1 MSTSSYKL
9 RTDWSAGF
17 AVLFA
22 LGFIAL
28 GGDRAEA
35 KKQKVDPEYAPTYSQ
50 PLAPRRANGAIFQ
63 VDDGYAALTS
73 GARAARVGDMLT
85 IVLAERTQASK
96 SNAAK
101 TDRSGNISL
110 TPPATGP
117 LSLFEPTD
125 IGASGANSFDGKGSA
140 TQSNQLNGEISVT
153 VAEVYPNGTMLV
165 RGEKLLTLNRGDENI
180 RISGIVRDADI
191 TADNRVSSTRVA
203 NARITYAGKGEI
215 ARASKQGWLQRFFTM
230 ISPF

>member
-9 RTDWSAGF
+9 RNDWTVGA
-17 AVLFA
+17 A
-22 LGFIAL
+22 LLIAASFVAFST
-28 GGDRAEA
+28 GRADARKSKAEA
-35 KKQKVDPEYAPTYSQ
+35 DYAPTYSA
-50 PLAPRRANGAIFQ
+50 PLSPRPANGAIFQ
-63 VDDGYAALTS
+63 VDDGYAPLTS

-101 TDRSGNISL
+101 TNRSGEIGL
-110 TPPATGP
+110 TPPTTGP
-117 LSLFEPTD
+117 LDLFKPTD
-125 IGASGANSFDGKGSA
+125 IGASGSNTFDGKGEA

-215 ARASKQGWLQRFFTM
+215 ARASRQGWLQRFFTM

>member
-1 MSTSSYKL
+1 MSTSSYRL
-9 RTDWSAGF
+9 RNDWAAG
-17 AVLFA
+17 AAILVAAFA
-22 LGFIAL
+22 LLAT
-28 GGDRAEA
+28 DRADARKA
-35 KKQKVDPEYAPTYSQ
+35 KPDADYAPTYST
-50 PLAPRRANGAIFQ
+50 PIAPRPANGSIFQ
-63 VDDGYAALTS
+63 VDDGYAPLTS

-117 LSLFEPTD
+117 LDLFKPTD

-153 VAEVYPNGTMLV
+153 IAQIYPNGTMLV
-165 RGEKLLTLNRGDENI
+165 RGEKLLTLNRGDEHI

-203 NARITYAGKGEI
+203 NAKITYSGNGEI
-215 ARASKQGWLQRFFTM
+215 ARASRQGWLQRFFTM
-230 ISPF
+230 LSPF